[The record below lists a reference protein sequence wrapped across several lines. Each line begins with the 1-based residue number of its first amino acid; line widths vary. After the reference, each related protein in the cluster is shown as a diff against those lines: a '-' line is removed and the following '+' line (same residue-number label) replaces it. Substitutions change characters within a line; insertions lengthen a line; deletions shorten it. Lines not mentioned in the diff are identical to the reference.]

1 MSKHDHIS
9 ELELIDIFADNL
21 RDIMNEVG
29 INQRELAEEANL
41 TRATI
46 SRYLNKQRIPDLR
59 ALINISYVLECELS
73 DLIPIYALI
82 D

>member
-73 DLIPIYALI
+73 DLIPTYALI